1 MPCGVTDRKT
11 DRELDQ
17 DFCPKNMLLKLQRAK
32 VCLLVT
38 ILSCIIAN
46 RYMNALLFV
55 NMKTTTTTT
64 IRRTV
69 VK

>member
-1 MPCGVTDRKT
+1 MWSDRQKDRQGVRSRFLSQKHA
-11 DRELDQ
+11 
-17 DFCPKNMLLKLQRAK
+17 LKATACKSLA
-32 VCLLVT
+32 LGDN
-38 ILSCIIAN
+38 IIITN
-46 RYMNALLFV
+46 RFMNALLFV